1 MTDIYTPDDESEN
14 ASLEMLSLAAAAERR
29 SEHPLGVAIVE
40 SAVETGLEIE
50 EATEFD
56 AVSGSGIRA
65 RVNGKNMVI
74 GNARMM
80 RQERVRLNGMEE
92 EAKRLSERG
101 RTPMFV
107 AIDGRALGIL
117 AVADGVRAESAEVVK
132 TLRGQ
137 GVEVV
142 MLTGDNER
150 TARAIADEVGIER
163 VVSEVLPADKADVIR
178 SLQAEGKKV
187 AMVGD
192 GVNDAPA
199 LAQADVG
206 VAIGTGSDVSI
217 ETADVTLVGGDLRG
231 VSTLVSLSRS
241 TMRVIRQNLFWAF
254 AYNVALIPIAAGI
267 LYPLFATGG
276 TPDALRPILGEH
288 GFLNPVLAAGAMAFS
303 SVSVITNSLRLKRFR
318 PSGS

>member
-1 MTDIYTPDDESEN
+1 
-14 ASLEMLSLAAAAERR
+14 
-29 SEHPLGVAIVE
+29 
-40 SAVETGLEIE
+40 
-50 EATEFD
+50 
-56 AVSGSGIRA
+56 
-65 RVNGKNMVI
+65 
-74 GNARMM
+74 
-80 RQERVRLNGMEE
+80 
-92 EAKRLSERG
+92 
-101 RTPMFV
+101 
-107 AIDGRALGIL
+107 
-117 AVADGVRAESAEVVK
+117 
-132 TLRGQ
+132 
-137 GVEVV
+137 

-150 TARAIADEVGIER
+150 TARAIAEQVGIER

-178 SLQAEGKKV
+178 SLQAEGKRV

-231 VSTLVSLSRS
+231 VSTLISLSRS

-254 AYNVALIPIAAGI
+254 AYNVALIPVAAGI
-267 LYPLFATGG
+267 LYPLFASGG
-276 TPDALRPILGEH
+276 TPEALRPILGEH

-318 PSGS
+318 PKN